1 MQWEKHIVGIIW
13 FVLIVFSM
21 MASGRKLMRAL
32 KIEPI
37 TFSGEVSLSF
47 AFGIPIVYFI
57 IQVIGYAGLLKSY
70 VLMGLVILGIILG
83 RKELLR
89 YVREIKQ
96 RMVKNTEGNY
106 VQFII
111 GAILLCFFL
120 LFFFISLS
128 PVVLDDAE
136 YFHYNHP
143 QRFLDAER
151 IYYIPNHLCSDYP
164 WAHESL
170 TLIGL
175 GTGGETSANLFN
187 WYIMFMCILLSLEI
201 GAYFK
206 IPEAGPAMA
215 ILIIGINS
223 AWEFV
228 VPGCVEPLLLFASIG
243 AIHYTFNW
251 ISKSRRQDAILVGL
265 NLGLLGAT
273 KYNGLMLVFFLFLI
287 CIPFLFSAKDRGIRL
302 KQFGLMVLIFVV
314 MIIPFEGRNLVV
326 HHNPVYPF
334 MHEALT
340 GNIAPGADDVNTW
353 VNKGVE
359 TTFVGGVKHYYEL
372 TTKTK
377 YAYTSLAFT
386 IFPLLLLLFIRRAR
400 VSVIA
405 IYVLLHFA
413 FTYIL
418 MPFNPRYMLPA
429 DAALI
434 YLFMA
439 SVSYIK
445 WKIPRQIFTLL
456 LIVPFL
462 MNMGMMYGVARERL
476 PVAFGSAENEKAYLE
491 RTYSFYSSIFKMNEL
506 AGDDDLVWF
515 LDRKGYRL
523 KPYYIAFPDTYP
535 DDWEYDMK
543 MFHDTLVENDIDWV
557 VLSRDHYNKA
567 VSIDAI
573 LSSIRPGDADDIRLL
588 WDDIVEKLDMKNVP
602 EVYAG
607 DIIFSMG
614 AESPAPHLYK
624 IDEDR
629 IYANW
634 PGLDFM
640 SALASNIPEMSQQGY
655 LDMEYMD
662 GSGWIYRVVGE

>member
-32 KIEPI
+32 KIEPL

-57 IQVIGYAGLLKSY
+57 IQVIGHAGLLKSWI
-70 VLMGLVILGIILG
+70 LMGLVILGIVLG
-83 RKELLR
+83 HKELSR
-89 YVREIKQ
+89 YVREIRQ
-96 RMVKNTEGNY
+96 RVVKKTEGSY

-111 GAILLCFFL
+111 GAIVICFFL

-128 PVVLDDAE
+128 PVVLEDAE

-143 QRFLDAER
+143 QRFLDAGR
-151 IYYIPNHLCSDYP
+151 IYYIPGNLCSDYP

-187 WYIMFMCILLSLEI
+187 WHIMFMCILLSLEI

-206 IPEAGPAMA
+206 TPEAGPAMA

-228 VPGCVEPLLLFASIG
+228 VPGCIEPLLLFASIG

-251 ISKSRRQDAILVGL
+251 ISKSRPQDAILAGL

-273 KYNGLMLVFFLFLI
+273 KYNGLMLVFFLLLI
-287 CIPFLFSAKDRGIRL
+287 CIPFLFKAKDRGIRL

-314 MIIPFEGRNLVV
+314 MIIPYEGRNLVV

-334 MHEALT
+334 MHETLT
-340 GNIAPGADDVNTW
+340 GNIAPGADNIDTW
-353 VNKGVE
+353 VNKNVK
-359 TTFVGGVKHYYEL
+359 TTFAGGIKHYYEL
-372 TTKTK
+372 TTMTK

-386 IFPLLLLLFIRRAR
+386 IFPLLLLLFIRRVR
-400 VSVIA
+400 VSIVA
-405 IYVLLHFA
+405 IYVILHFA
-413 FTYIL
+413 FTYIM
-418 MPFNPRYMLPA
+418 MPFNTRYMLPA

-434 YLFMA
+434 YLFTA

-445 WKIPRQIFTLL
+445 WKIPRRVFTLL

-462 MNMGMMYGVARERL
+462 MNTGMIYYVACERL
-476 PVAFGSAENEKAYLE
+476 PVALGSAENEKAYLE
-491 RTYSFYSSIFKMNEL
+491 RKYSIYGPIFKMNEL
-506 AGDDDLVWF
+506 AGDDELVWL

-523 KPYYIAFPDTYP
+523 KPHYITFPATYP
-535 DDWEYDMK
+535 DEWEYDMK
-543 MFHDTLVENDIDWV
+543 MFHDTLVENDIDWI
-557 VLSRDHYNKA
+557 VLSRNYYITA

-573 LSSIRPGDADDIRLL
+573 LSSIRPGDADDIRLH
-588 WDDIVEKLDMKNVP
+588 WNDIVEKLNMKNIP
-602 EVYAG
+602 EGQAANL
-607 DIIFSMG
+607 IFGMG
-614 AESPAPHLYK
+614 AESPATHLYK
-624 IDEDR
+624 IDEDL
-629 IYANW
+629 IYAHW
-634 PGLDFM
+634 PGIDLF
-640 SALASNIPEMSQQGY
+640 SALAANFPEMAQQGY
-655 LDMEYMD
+655 LDMQYMD
-662 GSGWIYRVVGE
+662 SSGWIYKVVRE